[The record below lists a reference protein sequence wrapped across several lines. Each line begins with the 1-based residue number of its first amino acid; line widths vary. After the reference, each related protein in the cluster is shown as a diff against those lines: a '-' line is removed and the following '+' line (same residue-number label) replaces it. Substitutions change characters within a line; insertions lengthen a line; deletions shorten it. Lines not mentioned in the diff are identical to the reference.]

1 MKRKEKE
8 RAMRKP
14 SENKVLKYNSRFL
27 GTLMFLFGF
36 LKFFDPFHTW
46 FHIQIAKGGL
56 PRLAVPLGIAGEI
69 SIGLSLLLASSF
81 RERFQNLFTP
91 IIASA
96 SAGLIVNMA
105 VAIYVHLQPDV
116 PANVLPLGIKPPF
129 IPLVFMLL
137 AGLNLFQLLRTNEN
151 APAAVGH

>member
-1 MKRKEKE
+1 
-8 RAMRKP
+8 MRNP

-27 GTLMFLFGF
+27 GTVIFLFGF
-36 LKFFDPFHTW
+36 LKFFDPFRTW

-56 PRLAVPLGIAGEI
+56 PPLAVPLGIAAEM
-69 SIGLSLLLASSF
+69 SIGLGLLLASSF
-81 RERFQNLFTP
+81 KQRIKNLFTP
-91 IIASA
+91 IVASA
-96 SAGLIVNMA
+96 SVGLIVNMA

-137 AGLNLFQLLRTNEN
+137 AGLNLFQLLRTRETR
-151 APAAVGH
+151 AATRMKLSAGS